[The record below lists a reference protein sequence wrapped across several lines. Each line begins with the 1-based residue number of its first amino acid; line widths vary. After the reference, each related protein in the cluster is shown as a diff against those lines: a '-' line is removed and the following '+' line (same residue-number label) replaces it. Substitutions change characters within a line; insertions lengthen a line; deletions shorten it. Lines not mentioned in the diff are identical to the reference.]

1 MKTVRVVAAV
11 ICDSLREKNAIFAV
25 ARGAGEWK
33 GRWEFP
39 GGKIEPGETPRQA
52 LVREIREELETDVLV
67 GDRIDTVEWDYPTF
81 HLSMECYWCQVLQG
95 SLTLVEAED
104 SLWLTRD
111 QLRRVPWLPADRT
124 LIETIA
130 GQMGPG

>member
-1 MKTVRVVAAV
+1 M
-11 ICDSLREKNAIFAV
+11 
-25 ARGAGEWK
+25 
-33 GRWEFP
+33 
-39 GGKIEPGETPRQA
+39 
-52 LVREIREELETDVLV
+52 LV

-104 SLWLTRD
+104 SLWLTRE